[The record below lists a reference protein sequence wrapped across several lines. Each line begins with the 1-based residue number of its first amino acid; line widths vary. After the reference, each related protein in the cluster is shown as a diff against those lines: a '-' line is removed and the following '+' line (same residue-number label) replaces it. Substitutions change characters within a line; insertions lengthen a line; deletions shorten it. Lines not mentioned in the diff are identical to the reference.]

1 MRLNH
6 FAVVLSLLVAVSLDA
21 CSTSSTGTTP
31 TPPPAS
37 QNLYAVDLTTK
48 KIFVYSLPASAASVP
63 AVTVT
68 TGFTPLYDAAFDAS
82 STFWVDQDT
91 NPSVLR
97 GYTLP
102 LTAASVPVSNVTL
115 TATAPTNTAN
125 AFSFAFDP
133 TGNLW
138 VGDEQNGRLLGY
150 HGPFSGTITP
160 ATFANIP
167 ISMPWNVISDGAG
180 DLYVTANDHVVRLN
194 APPTSINANL
204 SILSEPIAMLLDPAG
219 NLYVGDFNNGNLYRY
234 NAPINDGATPA
245 ITDLQAKTT
254 LNAPYYM
261 ALDSSGNLYVS
272 DCSTSIKVFATATF
286 SATSAP
292 AYTLPLPAGATCSTG
307 LAVR

>member
-6 FAVVLSLLVAVSLDA
+6 FAVVLSLFVAVSLDA
-21 CSTSSTGTTP
+21 CSNSSTAP
-31 TPPPAS
+31 PPPPAP

-48 KIFVYSLPASAASVP
+48 KIFVYSLPASAAAVP
-63 AVTVT
+63 TVTVT

-82 STFWVDQDT
+82 GTFWVDQDT
-91 NPSVLR
+91 SPSVLH

-138 VGDEQNGRLLGY
+138 VGDEGNGRLLGY
-150 HGPFSGTITP
+150 HGPFSGTISP
-160 ATFANIP
+160 ATFANIAVA
-167 ISMPWNVISDGAG
+167 SPWNDISDGAG
-180 DLYVTANDHVVRLN
+180 NLYVTANDHVVRLN

-204 SILSEPIAMLLDPAG
+204 SVLSEPIAMLLDPAG
-219 NLYVGDFNNGNLYRY
+219 NLYVGDFTTGNLYRY

-245 ITDLQAKTT
+245 ITDLKANTT

-272 DCSTSIKVFATATF
+272 DCSSSIKVFATATF

-292 AYTLPLPAGATCSTG
+292 AYTLPLPAGAGCSTG